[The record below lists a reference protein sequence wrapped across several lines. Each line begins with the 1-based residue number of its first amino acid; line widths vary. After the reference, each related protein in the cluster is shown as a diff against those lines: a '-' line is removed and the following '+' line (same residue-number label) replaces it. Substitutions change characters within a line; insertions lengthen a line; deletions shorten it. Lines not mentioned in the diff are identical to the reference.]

1 LIVEDA
7 PPVVKERS
15 DGFPVDTRYALTY
28 NYYCA
33 GFLTVAAVMVTESKY
48 SLARKRERKDSAR
61 RAEIFLVCSI
71 LFHAAL
77 LTAFSLLTID
87 AASKP
92 DKPIVVELKDDQ
104 DKNNYEFNDF
114 PQKNE
119 TDKEV
124 ESNRLSDKNRKV
136 ERETVRRGTSLGGG
150 SSRRPGVAVAPTPRP
165 ENPENDANRDR
176 SSGEDRLVA
185 KKETGSELA
194 KKHDASVPQSE
205 KKRLT
210 VEDLIP
216 GQDDVA
222 RLDQPFGTSAPGVTE
237 EEDVSLNTTEFK
249 YYSYFAH
256 IKQRIELAWN
266 YPHEAQERRES
277 GRLTI
282 VFTIESGGNVSS
294 VKLIESSG
302 YEILDEYAMNA
313 VRFASPFNPIPAS
326 IGTKRLRITANFEYI
341 MSLFGVR

>member
-1 LIVEDA
+1 
-7 PPVVKERS
+7 
-15 DGFPVDTRYALTY
+15 
-28 NYYCA
+28 
-33 GFLTVAAVMVTESKY
+33 MVTESKY
-48 SLARKRERKDSAR
+48 SRANKRERKDSTR

-71 LFHAAL
+71 LFHAVL
-77 LTAFSLLTID
+77 LAAFSLLTID
-87 AASKP
+87 AATKP
-92 DKPIVVELKDDQ
+92 DKPLVVELKDDQ
-104 DKNNYEFNDF
+104 DRDNQRYEFNDF

-124 ESNRLSDKNRKV
+124 DSNRLSDKNRQV
-136 ERETVRRGTSLGGG
+136 ERETIRRGSELGGG
-150 SSRRPGVAVAPTPRP
+150 ASPPPAVRRSPSAQPD
-165 ENPENDANRDR
+165 NPKRNTNPDKTTT
-176 SSGEDRLVA
+176 EDRLIA

-194 KKHDASVPQSE
+194 KKRDASLPQPE

-216 GQDDVA
+216 GGDDVA
-222 RLDQPFGTSAPGVTE
+222 RLDQPFGTTAPGVTE
-237 EEDVSLNTTEFK
+237 QEDVSLNTTEFK

-294 VKLIESSG
+294 VKLIKSSG
-302 YEILDEYAMNA
+302 YEILDEYAINA
-313 VRFASPFNPIPAS
+313 VRYASPFNPIPAS

-341 MSLFGVR
+341 MSMFGVR

>member
-1 LIVEDA
+1 
-7 PPVVKERS
+7 
-15 DGFPVDTRYALTY
+15 
-28 NYYCA
+28 
-33 GFLTVAAVMVTESKY
+33 MVTESKY
-48 SLARKRERKDSAR
+48 SRANKRERKDSTR
-61 RAEIFLVCSI
+61 RAEIFLVCSV
-71 LFHAAL
+71 LFHAIL
-77 LTAFSLLTID
+77 LAAFSLLTID
-87 AASKP
+87 AATKP
-92 DKPIVVELKDDQ
+92 DKPLVVELKDDQ
-104 DKNNYEFNDF
+104 DRDNQRYEFNDF

-124 ESNRLSDKNRKV
+124 DSNRLSDKNRQV
-136 ERETVRRGTSLGGG
+136 ERETIRRGSELGGG
-150 SSRRPGVAVAPTPRP
+150 TSRPPAVRRSPSAQPD
-165 ENPENDANRDR
+165 NPERNTNPDKTTA
-176 SSGEDRLVA
+176 EDRLIA

-194 KKHDASVPQSE
+194 KKRDASPPQPE

-216 GQDDVA
+216 GGDDVA
-222 RLDQPFGTSAPGVTE
+222 RLDQPFGTTAPGVTE
-237 EEDVSLNTTEFK
+237 QEDVSLNTTEFK

-294 VKLIESSG
+294 VKLIKSSG
-302 YEILDEYAMNA
+302 YEILDEYAINA

-341 MSLFGVR
+341 TSLFGVR